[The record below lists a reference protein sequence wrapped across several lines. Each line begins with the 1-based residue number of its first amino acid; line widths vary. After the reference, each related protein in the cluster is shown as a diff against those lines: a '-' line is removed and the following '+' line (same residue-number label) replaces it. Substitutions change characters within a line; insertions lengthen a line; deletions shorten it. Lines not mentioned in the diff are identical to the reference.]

1 MSEMTDADT
10 RSSELNN
17 TGYEIFI
24 AFLSVLSIVN
34 IVLLVAID
42 DPNLTSVLRA
52 MNLLFSVIFLG
63 DFTFRLLT
71 AESKSRYFFREF
83 GWADLLAS
91 LPVEQA
97 KILRVFRLFRVV
109 RLLRASG
116 TKNIARSLIKDR
128 AGSALYLLL
137 IMGILVLE
145 FGSLAVLRIEQNA
158 VDANITTGSDA
169 IWYVLVTISTVGYGD
184 QFPVTNAGRLLGAFI
199 IVIGVGI
206 FGTFTGYLA
215 NFFLS
220 PSKKAAAETPPED
233 VDVRS
238 KVAELRSLIGQQQS
252 EQQAAIDEIEGLLS
266 AEGGR

>member
-1 MSEMTDADT
+1 MTDADD
-10 RSSELNN
+10 RSGELNS

-24 AFLSVLSIVN
+24 ALLSILSIVN
-34 IVLLVAID
+34 IVLLIAID
-42 DPNLTSVLRA
+42 DPNLTSVLHA
-52 MNLLFSVIFLG
+52 MNVVFSVVFLG
-63 DFTFRLLT
+63 DFTLRLLK
-71 AESKSRYFFREF
+71 AGSKSRYFFREF

-91 LPVEQA
+91 LPFEQA
-97 KILRVFRLFRVV
+97 KILRVFRLLRVV

-116 TKNIARSLIKDR
+116 TRNIARSLIRDR

-145 FGSLAVLRIEQNA
+145 FGSLAVLQIEQNA
-158 VDANITTGSDA
+158 AEANITTGSDA

-184 QFPVTNAGRLLGAFI
+184 QFPVTNAGRFLGAFI

-220 PSKKAAAETPPED
+220 PSRKTAAPETPSAD

-238 KVAELRSLIGQQQS
+238 KVAELRGLIARQQS
-252 EQQAAIDEIEGLLS
+252 QQQAAMDEIEELLS
-266 AEGGR
+266 SERR